1 VNLVIH
7 MIKQKL
13 SALEPSLDEIRKIIT
28 PILAGE
34 VPPSPVNL
42 RKYVKGFAGVKSYI
56 DHLASDYGYH
66 TW

>member
-1 VNLVIH
+1 
-7 MIKQKL
+7 
-13 SALEPSLDEIRKIIT
+13 LDEIRKIIT